1 MPRITCEKND
11 IFSRG
16 KIIRLNY
23 ILLHII
29 KKNTACGIKKKKMTF

>member
-1 MPRITCEKND
+1 MHGITCEKND

-29 KKNTACGIKKKKMTF
+29 KKIPRVV